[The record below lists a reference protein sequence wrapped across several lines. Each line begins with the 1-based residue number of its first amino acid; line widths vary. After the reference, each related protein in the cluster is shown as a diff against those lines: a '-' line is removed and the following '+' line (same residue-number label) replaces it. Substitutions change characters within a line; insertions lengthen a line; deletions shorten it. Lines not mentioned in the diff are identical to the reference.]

1 MTLTSGHS
9 DTHGILNG
17 PSSIRRLPSTAQRR
31 GEILDP
37 QTRYRVDARN
47 VVHETI
53 EGEVIVIHLL
63 NGSYYSL
70 GGGAPEIWEHLL
82 SGASSEQLAAAIPA
96 RGAADGEVAKAV
108 DEFLA
113 ALLEDGLIVADGDG
127 APVNG
132 APAAGRA
139 EGAWVPPAF
148 ERYTDMK
155 DFFLL
160 DPIHEVDAAGW
171 PNRQAS

>member
-1 MTLTSGHS
+1 MDSK
-9 DTHGILNG
+9 
-17 PSSIRRLPSTAQRR
+17 
-31 GEILDP
+31 
-37 QTRYRVDARN
+37 TRYRVDAQN

-70 GGGAPEIWEHLL
+70 GGSAPEIWEHLL
-82 SGASSEQLAAAIPA
+82 RAASLGEIAGAIPA
-96 RGAADGEVAKAV
+96 RGAAEDEVSTAV
-108 DEFLA
+108 EEFLA
-113 ALLEDGLIVADGDG
+113 ALLEDGLIVAEPAGNGVDPRDDDG
-127 APVNG
+127 AG
-132 APAAGRA
+132 APRA
-139 EGAWVPPAF
+139 EGAWVQPAF

>member
-1 MTLTSGHS
+1 
-9 DTHGILNG
+9 
-17 PSSIRRLPSTAQRR
+17 
-31 GEILDP
+31 LDP

-82 SGASSEQLAAAIPA
+82 SGASPGQIAAAIPA
-96 RGAADGEVAKAV
+96 RGAADSEVADAV
-108 DEFLA
+108 DGFLA

-127 APVNG
+127 TSANGSDPASNGG
-132 APAAGRA
+132 APEGRA
-139 EGAWVPPAF
+139 EGTWVPPAF

>member
-1 MTLTSGHS
+1 M
-9 DTHGILNG
+9 
-17 PSSIRRLPSTAQRR
+17 A
-31 GEILDP
+31 LDP
-37 QTRYRVDARN
+37 EIPYRVDTSN

-70 GGGAPEIWEHLL
+70 GGGGPEIWEQLL
-82 SGASSEQLAAAIPA
+82 GGASARQIAAAVPA
-96 RGAADGEVAKAV
+96 EGAADAEIGGAV
-108 DEFLA
+108 DELLSS
-113 ALLEDGLIVADGDG
+113 LLEDGLI
-127 APVNG
+127 APDPGSNG
-132 APAAGRA
+132 QGPAERAP
-139 EGAWVPPAF
+139 GAWVPPVF

>member
-1 MTLTSGHS
+1 MA
-9 DTHGILNG
+9 LN
-17 PSSIRRLPSTAQRR
+17 PET
-31 GEILDP
+31 
-37 QTRYRVDARN
+37 TYRVDTRN

-70 GGGAPEIWEHLL
+70 GGGGPEIWEHLL
-82 SGASSEQLAAAIPA
+82 HGATARQIAAAVPA
-96 RGAADGEVAKAV
+96 QGAEGGEVAEAV
-108 DEFLA
+108 EELLA
-113 ALLEDGLIVADGDG
+113 SLLDDGLIAPDPG
-127 APVNG
+127 ANG
-132 APAAGRA
+132 GGSPGAA
-139 EGAWVPPAF
+139 EGAWVPPTF

>member
-1 MTLTSGHS
+1 MDP
-9 DTHGILNG
+9 DT
-17 PSSIRRLPSTAQRR
+17 T
-31 GEILDP
+31 
-37 QTRYRVDARN
+37 YRVDTGN

-70 GGGAPEIWEHLL
+70 GGGGPEIWEQLL
-82 SGASSEQLAAAIPA
+82 QGASSRQIAAAVPTE
-96 RGAADGEVAKAV
+96 GAAEDEVATALN
-108 DEFLA
+108 ELLA
-113 ALLEDGLIVADGDG
+113 ALLEDGLIVVHNGNG
-127 APVNG
+127 NSGQPPSPV
-132 APAAGRA
+132 AGT
-139 EGAWVPPAF
+139 WVPPIF